1 MNVYD
6 FDDTIFA
13 GDSTRTFWLYCLR
26 RRPQLLACLP
36 RQLAGAA
43 RYALGRCSKEAF
55 KEAFFSFLPRLDGAQ
70 GFVEDFWRENA
81 ARFRPWYLAQ
91 KRPDDLVISASPE
104 FLLAPACRML
114 GIRAPIA
121 SRVDV
126 QTGRYTGANCKG
138 EEKPRRLRE
147 AYPGVVIDDFYSDS
161 RSDAPLARMAKRAW
175 LVKGDER
182 TPWQP

>member
-1 MNVYD
+1 M
-6 FDDTIFA
+6 
-13 GDSTRTFWLYCLR
+13 
-26 RRPQLLACLP
+26 
-36 RQLAGAA
+36 
-43 RYALGRCSKEAF
+43 
-55 KEAFFSFLPRLDGAQ
+55 
-70 GFVEDFWRENA
+70 
-81 ARFRPWYLAQ
+81 
-91 KRPDDLVISASPE
+91 ISASPE

-147 AYPGVVIDDFYSDS
+147 AYPDAVIDDFYSDS

>member
-1 MNVYD
+1 MR
-6 FDDTIFA
+6 I
-13 GDSTRTFWLYCLR
+13 
-26 RRPQLLACLP
+26 
-36 RQLAGAA
+36 
-43 RYALGRCSKEAF
+43 
-55 KEAFFSFLPRLDGAQ
+55 
-70 GFVEDFWRENA
+70 
-81 ARFRPWYLAQ
+81 RPWYLAQ

-147 AYPGVVIDDFYSDS
+147 AYPDVVIDDFYSDS